1 LKAKIPFP
9 NQTAPGA
16 KVQEGGGRIVN
27 GYVEELGDQAP
38 NKTVIRRV
46 PGMVNFGT
54 SARTGYRGAIL
65 VNSVLYAAFNGKL
78 EKWTSAGGASVNV
91 GNLNGTKRGF
101 FAANNNT
108 TPDKCFV
115 DPDGNIATFTPSSVT
130 NSWPDADLAGGQFG
144 RFP

>member
-65 VNSVLYAAFNGKL
+65 VNSVLYAAFNGKTGEMDFGGRRFGQCRQSERHKARVL
-78 EKWTSAGGASVNV
+78 RGEQQHDAGQVLCRS
-91 GNLNGTKRGF
+91 
-101 FAANNNT
+101 
-108 TPDKCFV
+108 
-115 DPDGNIATFTPSSVT
+115 
-130 NSWPDADLAGGQFG
+130 
-144 RFP
+144 